1 MSEPDSK
8 RRVAQFLIAG
18 GINTAFGYLTFAL
31 LLWCGLREELAV
43 VGTMLAGLAFNFGT
57 YRSAFDQSG
66 WIRLPHF
73 AAFYAAILAANIVL
87 LGGLTR
93 AGLNPYFG
101 QALVVLLIVPTSYW
115 GLRRLVFQQMRGS
128 LS

>member
-1 MSEPDSK
+1 MSEPLPL
-8 RRVAQFLIAG
+8 RRFTRFLTAG
-18 GINTAFGYLTFAL
+18 GINTAFGYVTFAL
-31 LLWCGLREELAV
+31 LLWCGLNDELAV
-43 VGTMLAGLAFNFGT
+43 TLSTLAGLAFNFGT

-66 WIRLPHF
+66 WARLPHF
-73 AAFYAAILAANIVL
+73 VIFYGSILAANIVL

-93 AGLNPYFG
+93 AGLNPYLG

-115 GLRRLVFQQMRGS
+115 GLRRLVFQQLRGS